1 MYNLLGATILSP
13 IWSLISPVAKVD
25 ELPHYSWLMFL
36 FIVATVAVSF
46 IQQGTMAKSMQYN
59 NVGMASILLYL
70 ALPIGYFLDW
80 ICFDRAFGGLE
91 LGGAGLI
98 CGANILISFLRVCG
112 YIE

>member
-1 MYNLLGATILSP
+1 MYNLLGATLLSP
-13 IWSLISPVAKVD
+13 IWSMISPITKAD
-25 ELPHYSWLMFL
+25 ELPNYSWLCFL
-36 FIVATVAVSF
+36 FILVTVLISF

-70 ALPIGYFLDW
+70 AIPIGYFLDW
-80 ICFDRAFGGLE
+80 ICFDRAFGSLE

-98 CGANILISFLRVCG
+98 CGANILISFLRVFG